1 MSYKQKSRGLPN
13 VQTINLD
20 NNKKIPPKPCS
31 EETNDYVSKLVS
43 GKLDRI
49 EEIINNFDKNLSNQ
63 STAEF
68 FKFNAKFTLNN
79 VPCELEY
86 DLSNF
91 NFENLQKLAILTTQ
105 VCNVQKSRGLPY
117 VQKSRGPYMQKI
129 NLDNNKRIRR
139 KPPKLCSDCKETNDC
154 VLKLVSG

>member
-1 MSYKQKSRGLPN
+1 MSYKQKSRRHPN
-13 VQTINLD
+13 VNLD
-20 NNKKIPPKPCS
+20 NNKRIPPKPCS

-68 FKFNAKFTLNN
+68 SKFNAKFTLNN

-91 NFENLQKLAILTTQ
+91 TLENLQKLVMFTTQ
-105 VCNVQKSRGLPY
+105 NCNNS
-117 VQKSRGPYMQKI
+117 
-129 NLDNNKRIRR
+129 NNNPSSISSSASLVDYLLFIRMH
-139 KPPKLCSDCKETNDC
+139 SE
-154 VLKLVSG
+154 